1 MFVSALLCFLRDCM
15 KGDETENK
23 KIGCTVN
30 LMVKMFSLSLC
41 DTVQCCR
48 NWGGKGWDRNLCQ
61 ASVASESKHWDD
73 RREWW
78 GLRGSSGG
86 SGPTRC
92 LKQGQIGQVPKGC
105 VQLSSVYPCDR
116 GSTTSLTSS
125 FSFWLPSF
133 WKKIMPRSVWMWKEL
148 LLFFPNKNVFSFQ

>member
-1 MFVSALLCFLRDCM
+1 MFVSTLLCFLRDCM

-30 LMVKMFSLSLC
+30 LMVKMFPLSLC
-41 DTVQCCR
+41 DAVQSCWNR
-48 NWGGKGWDRNLCQ
+48 DGKGWDRNLCQ

-78 GLRGSSGG
+78 GLWGSSGG
-86 SGPTRC
+86 LWSHLLLKAGPDRSGTSGLCPAEF
-92 LKQGQIGQVPKGC
+92 C
-105 VQLSSVYPCDR
+105 VSLAHRFYNL
-116 GSTTSLTSS
+116 SLTSY

-133 WKKIMPRSVWMWKEL
+133 WKKKINHVIIKL
-148 LLFFPNKNVFSFQ
+148 VG